1 MRIFIVSRLLL
12 APVLI
17 ACQPIYRERNNPRP
31 VLDHSQQPQATVWG
45 NSMLTARA
53 ELPSCSPQ
61 TLSTHFRY
69 QAVLSLQFCYNITQV
84 TLRILKNMKKSFF
97 GAGSLQP
104 MICVPAWL
112 ELDICQICLGP
123 RNAGQISTSPVKLVL
138 RVSHLGPGLD
148 HMAS

>member
-1 MRIFIVSRLLL
+1 MKTTWISTTWRCYKILQIRLVVVEYKYDRTTLRSNPGMRIFIVSRLLL

-31 VLDHSQQPQATVWG
+31 VLDHSRQPQATVWG

-69 QAVLSLQFCYNITQV
+69 QAVLSLQLCYNITQV
-84 TLRILKNMKKSFF
+84 TLRILKN
-97 GAGSLQP
+97 
-104 MICVPAWL
+104 
-112 ELDICQICLGP
+112 
-123 RNAGQISTSPVKLVL
+123 
-138 RVSHLGPGLD
+138 
-148 HMAS
+148 

>member
-1 MRIFIVSRLLL
+1 MKTTWISTTWRCYKILQIRLVVVEYKYDRTALRSNPGMRIFIVSRLLL

-69 QAVLSLQFCYNITQV
+69 QAVLSLQLCYDITPV
-84 TLRILKNMKKSFF
+84 TLRILEYSKTKYD
-97 GAGSLQP
+97 GAV
-104 MICVPAWL
+104 I
-112 ELDICQICLGP
+112 
-123 RNAGQISTSPVKLVL
+123 
-138 RVSHLGPGLD
+138 
-148 HMAS
+148 

>member
-1 MRIFIVSRLLL
+1 MLQNISQTKRLVVFGDGDPSSTNMNAHCATLCSNSGMRIFIVSRLLL

-104 MICVPAWL
+104 MICVPA
-112 ELDICQICLGP
+112 
-123 RNAGQISTSPVKLVL
+123 
-138 RVSHLGPGLD
+138 
-148 HMAS
+148 